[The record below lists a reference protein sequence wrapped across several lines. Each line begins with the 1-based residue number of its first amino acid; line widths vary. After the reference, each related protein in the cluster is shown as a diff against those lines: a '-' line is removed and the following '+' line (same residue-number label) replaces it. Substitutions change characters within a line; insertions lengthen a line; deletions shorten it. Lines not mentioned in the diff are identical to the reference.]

1 MCFLLFLSQADLSFE
16 ADAETLSL
24 FTSLDYEL
32 DDDDACQKIRA
43 VDEIVVA
50 GNKETADQ
58 QADNSD
64 ERTDED
70 EEEEEDEEED
80 DEETAAS
87 LVHSVEPAT
96 GKFFFYFG
104 LKITR
109 SSEEGLLSRFRSKCP
124 FRPKIR
130 PWCVWKHII
139 PDIFLFGKRYGLSQS
154 WVFSSKYCIT
164 DTYPGL
170 KNI

>member
-1 MCFLLFLSQADLSFE
+1 MSFE

-32 DDDDACQKIRA
+32 DDDDACQKIRS

-50 GNKETADQ
+50 GNKEMADQ

-96 GKFFFYFG
+96 GKFFYF
-104 LKITR
+104 LRIELTR
-109 SSEEGLLSRFRSKCP
+109 AN
-124 FRPKIR
+124 
-130 PWCVWKHII
+130 
-139 PDIFLFGKRYGLSQS
+139 
-154 WVFSSKYCIT
+154 VF
-164 DTYPGL
+164 
-170 KNI
+170 